1 MHPNYL
7 RHPLLR
13 QANALRA
20 QLPSYLHYS
29 LDIEEGSGLEPE
41 EVPDAYG
48 ISDRQYEES
57 RKKMDTITHEKTP
70 DTHSAIVGGSS
81 ASRILGC
88 PGSVDLLAKIPAAV
102 LNESSSYADE
112 GTGLHEIMA
121 YLVENPDVGE
131 NDIINDPKVAE
142 LWETYQLDDKRLW
155 DAVLPA
161 YRSFNAYL
169 DTLYETDDDEVR
181 IRVESKV
188 EMPGIEGAFGTCDVL
203 IRAPKK
209 TVVWD
214 WKFGQGVPVLA
225 SYKVKRESEVG
236 YVPDDE
242 AVFDEFGND
251 QLMFYARAAMHS
263 YPDYFVEDPNP
274 RPVELVICQP
284 RILDEELS
292 TFETATDDLESFRL
306 DLIDAVEEAQ
316 SGKGQLK
323 KGSYCRFAK
332 CKTLCPLWTQ
342 GAVDMTT
349 VGEKLGK
356 LQMQHAARTTE
367 DRQTF
372 AVPEGHEAV
381 RDVEGRATGEVKE
394 QGGLSYAEALAAMLT
409 LSEIVEPYIKEAYA
423 QAHAFMEAGGIVPGH
438 KLVPKKAG
446 WDSWNDPKETDDFL
460 SRRKLSVEE
469 RRKPWEPITPAV
481 ARKALKAKGDDK
493 GVKLLEKY
501 VKAGVSSGTT
511 IAPADDAREAVQ
523 ATATMVKSLADKI
536 ASL

>member
-1 MHPNYL
+1 MTT
-7 RHPLLR
+7 
-13 QANALRA
+13 
-20 QLPSYLHYS
+20 
-29 LDIEEGSGLEPE
+29 
-41 EVPDAYG
+41 
-48 ISDRQYEES
+48 
-57 RKKMDTITHEKTP
+57 DTITHEKTP

-121 YLVENPDVGE
+121 YLVENDVDT
-131 NDIINDPKVAE
+131 NTIMTDPKVDE
-142 LWETYQLDDKRLW
+142 LWAKYDLHLDRMY
-155 DAVLPA
+155 DAVVPA
-161 YRSFNAYL
+161 YKSFLAYL
-169 DTLYETDDDEVR
+169 DTLYESDDDELR

-225 SYKVKRESEVG
+225 SYKVKQFVQVNAQMGNDGTPNEPELEEEV
-236 YVPDDE
+236 E
-242 AVFDEFGND
+242 EFGND
-251 QLMFYARAAMHS
+251 QLMFYARAAMAT
-263 YPDYFVEDPNP
+263 YPDYFSTFGDEGEIDADWQ
-274 RPVELVICQP
+274 VELVICQP

-292 TFETATDDLESFRL
+292 TYETTMHDLDMFRE

-332 CKTLCPLWTQ
+332 CKSICPLHLN
-342 GAVDMTT
+342 GAEAMAN
-349 VGEKLGK
+349 VGSQLAK
-356 LQMQHAARTTE
+356 LQLIASQPH
-367 DRQTF
+367 
-372 AVPEGHEAV
+372 GL
-381 RDVEGRATGEVKE
+381 
-394 QGGLSYAEALAAMLT
+394 GGSEIAGANAKLNYADALSAMLD
-409 LSEIVEPYIKEAYA
+409 LAEVLEPYINEARA
-423 QAHAFMEAGGIVPGH
+423 QAHTFMEAGGEVVNW
-438 KLVPKKAG
+438 KLVPKRAG
-446 WDSWNDPKETDDFL
+446 WDGWNDPKETDDFL
-460 SRRKLSVEE
+460 SRRKLAVEE

-501 VKAGVSSGTT
+501 VKPGVSSGTT

-536 ASL
+536 ASIGS

>member
-1 MHPNYL
+1 M
-7 RHPLLR
+7 
-13 QANALRA
+13 
-20 QLPSYLHYS
+20 ST
-29 LDIEEGSGLEPE
+29 
-41 EVPDAYG
+41 
-48 ISDRQYEES
+48 
-57 RKKMDTITHEKTP
+57 DTITHEKTP
-70 DTHSAIVGGSS
+70 DTHSSIVGGSS

-88 PGSVDLLAKIPAAV
+88 PGSVDLLAKLPEEV

-121 YLVENPDVGE
+121 YLVENEIAE
-131 NDIINDPKVAE
+131 NDIINDPKVEE
-142 LWETYQLDDKRLW
+142 LWAEYKLHDDRLW

-169 DTLYETDDDEVR
+169 DTLYETDDDELR

-188 EMPGIEGAFGTCDVL
+188 EMPGIDGAFGTCDVL

-225 SYKVKRESEVG
+225 SYKVTPFEGSGIQSEPVE
-236 YVPDDE
+236 Y
-242 AVFDEFGND
+242 GND
-251 QLMFYARAAMHS
+251 QLMFYARAARHT
-263 YPDYFVEDPNP
+263 YPEYFDHDDTPFPGEW
-274 RPVELVICQP
+274 PVELVICQP
-284 RILDEELS
+284 RVLDEELS
-292 TFETATDDLESFRL
+292 TFETNVLDLEDFRHE
-306 DLIDAVEEAQ
+306 LIDAVEEAQ

-332 CKTLCPLWTQ
+332 CKSICPLHLN
-342 GAVDMTT
+342 GATAMAN
-349 VGEKLGK
+349 VGSQLAK
-356 LQMQHAARTTE
+356 LQLLQS
-367 DRQTF
+367 
-372 AVPEGHEAV
+372 
-381 RDVEGRATGEVKE
+381 VEGKRVVDGHYDLGNGEVTNS
-394 QGGLSYAEALAAMLT
+394 LDYATALAAMLD
-409 LSEIVEPYIKEAYA
+409 LAEILEPYINEARA
-423 QAHAFMEAGGIVPGH
+423 QAHTFMEAGGTVANW
-438 KLVPKKAG
+438 KLVPKRAG

-460 SRRKLSVEE
+460 SRRKLAVEE

-501 VKAGVSSGTT
+501 VKPGVSSGTT

-523 ATATMVKSLADKI
+523 ATATMVKSLANKI

>member
-1 MHPNYL
+1 
-7 RHPLLR
+7 
-13 QANALRA
+13 
-20 QLPSYLHYS
+20 
-29 LDIEEGSGLEPE
+29 
-41 EVPDAYG
+41 
-48 ISDRQYEES
+48 
-57 RKKMDTITHEKTP
+57 MDTITHEKTP

-121 YLVENPDVGE
+121 YLVENDV
-131 NDIINDPKVAE
+131 DINTIMTDPKVDE
-142 LWETYQLDDKRLW
+142 LWAKYNLHLDRMY
-155 DAVLPA
+155 DAVVPA
-161 YRSFNAYL
+161 YKSFLAYL
-169 DTLYETDDDEVR
+169 DTLYESDDDEVR

-203 IRAPKK
+203 IRAPRK

-225 SYKVKRESEVG
+225 SYKVRTTYTSPPVDIIS
-236 YVPDDE
+236 DDPE
-242 AVFDEFGND
+242 TIEDEEEYGND
-251 QLMFYARAAMHS
+251 QLMFYARAAMES
-263 YPDYFVEDPNP
+263 YPDYFGGPDQW
-274 RPVELVICQP
+274 PVELVICQP
-284 RILDEELS
+284 RILEEELS
-292 TFETATDDLESFRL
+292 TYEASTNELEAFRE

-332 CKTLCPLWTQ
+332 CKTICPLHLN
-342 GAVDMTT
+342 GAEALAN
-349 VGEKLGK
+349 VGSQLAK
-356 LQMQHAARTTE
+356 LQLLQSA
-367 DRQTF
+367 
-372 AVPEGHEAV
+372 EGKRIV
-381 RDVEGRATGEVKE
+381 DGQFDLGNGMVTR
-394 QGGLSYAEALAAMLT
+394 GLDYPTALAAMLD
-409 LSEIVEPYIKEAYA
+409 LAEVLEPYINEARA
-423 QAHAFMEAGGIVPGH
+423 QAHTFMEAGGTVANW
-438 KLVPKKAG
+438 KLVPKRAG
-446 WDSWNDPKETDDFL
+446 WDSWLERDEVDSFL
-460 SRRKLSVEE
+460 SRRKLAVEE

-501 VKAGVSSGTT
+501 VKPGVSSGTT

-536 ASL
+536 ASIGS

>member
-1 MHPNYL
+1 MRSGYL

-13 QANALRA
+13 QASALRA
-20 QLPSYLHYS
+20 QLPGYLRYS

-88 PGSVDLLAKIPAAV
+88 PGSVDLLAKIPEAV

-121 YLVENPDVGE
+121 YLVENDV
-131 NDIINDPKVAE
+131 DINTIMSDPKVDE
-142 LWETYQLDDKRLW
+142 LWAKYDLHLDRMY
-155 DAVLPA
+155 DAVVPA
-161 YRSFNAYL
+161 YKSFLAYL
-169 DTLYETDDDEVR
+169 DALYESDDDEVR
-181 IRVESKV
+181 IRVESRV
-188 EMPGIEGAFGTCDVL
+188 AMPGIEGAFGTCDVL

-225 SYKVKRESEVG
+225 SYKVTPFEGSGIQSEPVE
-236 YVPDDE
+236 Y
-242 AVFDEFGND
+242 GND
-251 QLMFYARAAMHS
+251 QLMFYARAAMFS
-263 YPDYFVEDPNP
+263 YPDYFLEEGAEAIAQR

-292 TFETATDDLESFRL
+292 TFEVQVAYLEDFRL

-332 CKTLCPLWTQ
+332 CKTICPLHLN
-342 GAVDMTT
+342 GAEAMAH
-349 VGEKLGK
+349 VGSQLAK
-356 LQMQHAARTTE
+356 LQL
-367 DRQTF
+367 RQSQPMTLSTGIT
-372 AVPEGHEAV
+372 VEHEPQPTA
-381 RDVEGRATGEVKE
+381 
-394 QGGLSYAEALAAMLT
+394 YAEALSAMLD
-409 LSEIVEPYIKEAYA
+409 LAEVLEPYINEARA
-423 QAHAFMEAGGIVPGH
+423 QAHSFMEAGGTVANW
-438 KLVPKKAG
+438 KLVPKRAG
-446 WDSWNDPKETDDFL
+446 WDSWLERDEVDSFL
-460 SRRKLSVEE
+460 SRRKLAVEE

-481 ARKALKAKGDDK
+481 ARKLLKSKGDDK

-501 VKAGVSSGTT
+501 VKPGVSSGTT

-523 ATATMVKSLADKI
+523 ATATMVAELANKI

>member
-1 MHPNYL
+1 
-7 RHPLLR
+7 
-13 QANALRA
+13 
-20 QLPSYLHYS
+20 
-29 LDIEEGSGLEPE
+29 
-41 EVPDAYG
+41 
-48 ISDRQYEES
+48 
-57 RKKMDTITHEKTP
+57 MDTITHEKTP

-88 PGSVDLLAKIPAAV
+88 PGSVDLLAKLPESV

-121 YLVENPDVGE
+121 YLVENDV
-131 NDIINDPKVAE
+131 DINTLMTDPKVDE
-142 LWETYQLDDKRLW
+142 LWEKYNLHLDRMY
-155 DAVLPA
+155 DAVVPA
-161 YRSFNAYL
+161 YKSFLAYL

-181 IRVESKV
+181 IRVESRV

-225 SYKVKRESEVG
+225 SYS
-236 YVPDDE
+236 
-242 AVFDEFGND
+242 AVDHVQENGEQVFTFFGND
-251 QLMFYARAAMHS
+251 QLMFYGRAALHS
-263 YPDYFVEDPNP
+263 YEDYFDDTVL
-274 RPVELVICQP
+274 RSAWPVELVICQP

-292 TFETATDDLESFRL
+292 TFETDVAALELFRL
-306 DLIDAVEEAQ
+306 DLIDAVEEAL
-316 SGKGQLK
+316 SGNGQLK

-332 CKTLCPLWTQ
+332 CKSICPLHLN
-342 GAVDMTT
+342 GATAMLEVGQKLNMLRMKQAVALVDELPMEHPDNQ
-349 VGEKLGK
+349 VMEQDGERLSYG
-356 LQMQHAARTTE
+356 
-367 DRQTF
+367 
-372 AVPEGHEAV
+372 EAMGLALDL
-381 RDVEGRATGEVKE
+381 RDV
-394 QGGLSYAEALAAMLT
+394 L
-409 LSEIVEPYIKEAYA
+409 EPYFIEAER
-423 QAHAFMEAGGIVPGH
+423 QAHTFMEAGGVVPRR

-481 ARKALKAKGDDK
+481 ARKLLKSKGDEK

-501 VKAGVSSGTT
+501 VKPGVSSGTT
-511 IAPADDAREAVQ
+511 IAPSDDPRPAVE

>member
-1 MHPNYL
+1 
-7 RHPLLR
+7 
-13 QANALRA
+13 
-20 QLPSYLHYS
+20 
-29 LDIEEGSGLEPE
+29 
-41 EVPDAYG
+41 
-48 ISDRQYEES
+48 
-57 RKKMDTITHEKTP
+57 MDTITHEKTP
-70 DTHSAIVGGSS
+70 DTHSSIVGGSS

-88 PGSVDLLAKIPAAV
+88 PGSVDLLAKLPEAV

-121 YLVENPDVGE
+121 YLVENDIE
-131 NDIINDPKVAE
+131 INDIMSDPKVDE
-142 LWETYQLDDKRLW
+142 LWATYNLHLDRMY
-155 DAVLPA
+155 DAVVPA
-161 YRSFNAYL
+161 YKSFLAYL
-169 DTLYETDDDEVR
+169 DTLYESDDDEVR
-181 IRVESKV
+181 IRVESRV
-188 EMPGIEGAFGTCDVL
+188 QMPGIEGAFGTCDVL

-225 SYKVKRESEVG
+225 AYLIGAE
-236 YVPDDE
+236 
-242 AVFDEFGND
+242 EFGND

-263 YPDYFVEDPNP
+263 YPDYFLTDGAEAIAQH

-284 RILDEELS
+284 RILEEELS
-292 TFETATDDLESFRL
+292 VFETSTFDLEGFRL

-332 CKTLCPLWTQ
+332 CKSICPLHTK
-342 GAVDMTT
+342 GAVDMAT
-349 VGEKLGK
+349 VGEKLAK
-356 LQMQHAARTTE
+356 LQMSAA
-367 DRQTF
+367 Q
-372 AVPEGHEAV
+372 P
-381 RDVEGRATGEVKE
+381 DVDVAMYDDKTDTIVVGSPAK
-394 QGGLSYAEALAAMLT
+394 LAYADALAAMLT

-446 WDSWNDPKETDDFL
+446 WDGWSDEQEVDSFL
-460 SRRKLSVEE
+460 SRRKLSVDE
-469 RRKPWEPITPAV
+469 RRKPWSSITPAV
-481 ARKALKAKGDDK
+481 ARKLLKSKGDDK

-501 VKAGVSSGTT
+501 VKPGVASGTT
-511 IAPADDAREAVQ
+511 IAPSDDPRPAIE

>member
-1 MHPNYL
+1 M
-7 RHPLLR
+7 
-13 QANALRA
+13 
-20 QLPSYLHYS
+20 S
-29 LDIEEGSGLEPE
+29 
-41 EVPDAYG
+41 
-48 ISDRQYEES
+48 
-57 RKKMDTITHEKTP
+57 DTITHEKTP
-70 DTHSAIVGGSS
+70 DTHSASVGGSS

-88 PGSVDLLAKIPAAV
+88 PGSVDLLAKIPSEV

-121 YLVENPDVGE
+121 YLVENDV
-131 NDIINDPKVAE
+131 DINTLMTDPKVDE
-142 LWETYQLDDKRLW
+142 LWEKYDLHLDRMY
-155 DAVLPA
+155 DAVVPA
-161 YRSFNAYL
+161 YRSFLAYL
-169 DTLYETDDDEVR
+169 DTLYESDDDEVR

-188 EMPGIEGAFGTCDVL
+188 EMPGIKGAFGTCDVL

-225 SYKVKRESEVG
+225 SYKMAMG
-236 YVPDDE
+236 E
-242 AVFDEFGND
+242 AGNSDPNAEYGND
-251 QLMFYARAAMHS
+251 QLMFYARAAMES
-263 YPDYFVEDPNP
+263 YPDYFGHDVDENWE
-274 RPVELVICQP
+274 VELVICQP

-292 TFETATDDLESFRL
+292 TFTTDPFDLMQFHA

-332 CKTLCPLWTQ
+332 CKTICPLHLN
-342 GAVDMTT
+342 GPVAMAE

-356 LQMQHAARTTE
+356 LKAMQQLTASTAETQPALAA
-367 DRQTF
+367 
-372 AVPEGHEAV
+372 AGHN
-381 RDVEGRATGEVKE
+381 D
-394 QGGLSYAEALAAMLT
+394 YANALAAMLT

-423 QAHAFMEAGGIVPGH
+423 QAHTFMEAGGQIPGH

-446 WDSWNDPKETDDFL
+446 WDSWLDAKKTDQFL
-460 SRRKLSVEE
+460 SRAGLAVDA

-481 ARKALKAKGDDK
+481 ARKKIKDEKQL
-493 GVKLLEKY
+493 KLLEKY
-501 VKAGVSSGTT
+501 VKPGVSSGTT

-523 ATATMVKSLADKI
+523 ATATMVAELANKI